1 MLPQLSQCTQG
12 MLLIHRSMTSD
23 PTWFDRRARAEKAYA
38 SKVIYIC
45 PVEVDL
51 QGRLSADTALSNK
64 NSFTFS
70 LAL

>member
-1 MLPQLSQCTQG
+1 
-12 MLLIHRSMTSD
+12 MTSD
-23 PTWFDRRARAEKAYA
+23 PTWSAGRARAEKAYA

-51 QGRLSADTALSNK
+51 QARLSADILLTDK

-70 LAL
+70 SAL

>member
-1 MLPQLSQCTQG
+1 
-12 MLLIHRSMTSD
+12 MTSD